1 MPANISQTT
10 PRWLDNNLITHL
22 IPLATGRR
30 QKPEAMR
37 PGQIC
42 AQPITVQTTK
52 TGRSKNGSEHGFE
65 NGSEHGFVVFLAQRS
80 PHLSPAHDTRL
91 SHAPDNACPTENY
104 FLRIFLLSG
113 HLVAIRKDQLLPVS
127 IFSTRAWSCFHVF
140 AVLRSKIARIFL
152 SCFSPASDF

>member
-91 SHAPDNACPTENY
+91 SHAPDNAPPTENY
-104 FLRIFLLSG
+104 SCGFAYCPCSRRVQLFSTNAKWPTSLVESQGIHNALRIC
-113 HLVAIRKDQLLPVS
+113 D
-127 IFSTRAWSCFHVF
+127 WFHEVY
-140 AVLRSKIARIFL
+140 
-152 SCFSPASDF
+152 C